1 MFVERDAPM
10 KLIDSI
16 YKPIVEWGIREEL
29 LHGDHTGQNLWEPGE
44 VATAQIY
51 AKRRGTIAGLPV
63 AEMTWRLLDSRCEIE
78 QFRDDGD
85 EVEPGAVLMKVTGE
99 AWIFGAGERLALDY
113 LQHLSGIATRARKYV
128 RMVEPYGVVIADARK
143 GIPVIRYLQ
152 KYAVAMGGARSHM
165 YSLHNA
171 ILIKDNHIKMAGGIT
186 PAVQRLRRNIQHTL
200 KIEVECETLD
210 QVREA
215 LECECECLMLDNMDL
230 DVLTDAVKLVDGRAY
245 TVATGGVTE
254 QTVIDI
260 AKTGVDHI
268 AIGGIVHSGDVL
280 DISIDIGGLKDSAIR
295 DIRRAQASERRARPA
310 PAA

>member
-1 MFVERDAPM
+1 M

-78 QFRDDGD
+78 QFCDDGD

-128 RMVEPYGVVIADARK
+128 RMVEPWGVGITDARK

-186 PAVQRLRRNIQHTL
+186 PAVERLRRSIQHTL

-210 QVREA
+210 QVSEA
-215 LECECECLMLDNMDL
+215 LECECECIMLDNMDL

-260 AKTGVDHI
+260 AKTGIDHI
-268 AIGGIVHSGDVL
+268 AIGEIVHSGDVL
-280 DISIDIGGLKDSAIR
+280 DISIDIGGLKDSAKR
-295 DIRRAQASERRARPA
+295 DIRRAQAGER
-310 PAA
+310 

>member
-1 MFVERDAPM
+1 M

-16 YKPIVEWGIREEL
+16 YKPVVEWGIREEL

-128 RMVEPYGVVIADARK
+128 RMVEPYGVGITDARK

-152 KYAVAMGGARSHM
+152 KYAVAMGELGPTCTACTTRFS
-165 YSLHNA
+165 SRTTTSRWL
-171 ILIKDNHIKMAGGIT
+171 
-186 PAVQRLRRNIQHTL
+186 VVSRRQWSA
-200 KIEVECETLD
+200 C
-210 QVREA
+210 
-215 LECECECLMLDNMDL
+215 
-230 DVLTDAVKLVDGRAY
+230 
-245 TVATGGVTE
+245 VATFSTRSRS
-254 QTVIDI
+254 
-260 AKTGVDHI
+260 K
-268 AIGGIVHSGDVL
+268 L
-280 DISIDIGGLKDSAIR
+280 SARHWIK
-295 DIRRAQASERRARPA
+295 
-310 PAA
+310 